1 MRDLHPTSYD
11 HLLAEDPFDDI
22 PPPPP
27 TEGSLPLWHDMGK
40 AWHEGGRPAHAPF
53 PNKYK
58 KLVDRLLDQA
68 GDESKQWYSWG
79 WHAILKRVENR
90 TSCDENFWVWEG
102 FHFGIRKYS
111 GITQIDIEIPGFPV
125 RQDSSR
131 GFDTYYT
138 SRTSYGWD
146 PVPNTRILI
155 WRGNGCR
162 SNEGWRDGPWWEKLE
177 ALPPELEATTT
188 RLARE
193 HARKEEAAKRAYKAA
208 EDAPYAEYL
217 RKLKG

>member
-1 MRDLHPTSYD
+1 MRPTSYD
-11 HLLAEDPFDDI
+11 HLLADDPFDDSL
-22 PPPPP
+22 PPPP

-40 AWHEGGRPAHAPF
+40 AWHEGGRPAHVPF
-53 PNKYK
+53 PDKYK
-58 KLVDRLLDQA
+58 KLVGRLIIQG
-68 GDESKQWYSWG
+68 GDERNTWYSRG
-79 WHAILKRVENR
+79 WHALMNRVENR
-90 TSCDENFWVWEG
+90 KGCDEAFWEWGE
-102 FHFGIRKYS
+102 FHLGVRKYD
-111 GITQIDIEIPGFPV
+111 GITQIDIGIPGFPV
-125 RQDSSR
+125 RQDSFL

-138 SRTSYGWD
+138 SRISYGWD

-177 ALPPELEATTT
+177 TLAPELEEMTA

-193 HARKEEAAKRAYKAA
+193 HARKEDAEARAYKAA